1 MRFAG
6 PAAFAHNHSFPIA
19 ASPAATP
26 PNSTPIALRL
36 CGLRLAA
43 SQIIPKQSV
52 YYARGAA
59 YNPVGAIPGAVNDGG
74 IIMGVLSA
82 SSLTTSTNAPSAR
95 IASIG
100 ARAQPAAVRTP
111 PRPPSEIRLPSH
123 SPGPSRDS
131 TGPTRDVFFMIFLLR
146 PIHNP
151 AADHHFRALR
161 AVSASALFFAPF
173 SGRSPSSP
181 LIQITKRTHS
191 PLCVLR
197 ALCGGAPS
205 LPRRK
210 TTKRTHAFVS
220 TFVPFSW
227 PCGLEHHFVVAV
239 PPRHDETN
247 PFSPFP
253 APPPPFTKRTQ
264 IDPTPSPNYAL
275 SLDAAAAPQH
285 STGRASANNPE
296 PEIQLG

>member
-95 IASIG
+95 IASIA
-100 ARAQPAAVRTP
+100 ARPQPAAVRTP

-210 TTKRTHAFVS
+210 TTKRTHPFVS

-227 PCGLEHHFVVAV
+227 PMLAWAS
-239 PPRHDETN
+239 PRGRRSSVT
-247 PFSPFP
+247 
-253 APPPPFTKRTQ
+253 TRQTQ
-264 IDPTPSPNYAL
+264 IRNPQSSAPRSASTSPTPTSAPSPTPLPSCPTPSPDIEL
-275 SLDAAAAPQH
+275 IRQH
-285 STGRASANNPE
+285 R
-296 PEIQLG
+296 